1 MSSARASLLALIAAL
16 LGACADKIGHD
27 APDANLAFDASTS
40 GKVRTSRAADGT
52 YTTVVDATSMT
63 DWIYVDFATGAEV
76 DAAAAWD
83 LRFQRFHIST
93 NGGISG
99 QGGVE
104 AAPIMN
110 SSFAAVTTAPAT
122 GYLVDADDVDGNGV
136 PDYAF
141 DQGDSWY
148 NYDVGSHVLSPRP
161 YVWAV
166 KLHGGA
172 AIKLEI
178 TKYYDDAGT
187 SAWFTLHWG
196 TL

>member
-1 MSSARASLLALIAAL
+1 MSPARITLGVCLVA

-27 APDANLAFDASTS
+27 APDANLAFDAATT
-40 GKVRTSRAADGT
+40 GKVRTARAADGT
-52 YTTVVDATSMT
+52 YTTVIDATSMT

-104 AAPIMN
+104 VAPIAN
-110 SSFAAVTTAPAT
+110 ATFAAVTAAPAT
-122 GYLVDADDVDGNGV
+122 GFLVDTDDTDGNGI

-141 DQGDSWY
+141 DQGDRWY
-148 NYDVGSHVLSPRP
+148 DYDVSSHVLSPRP
-161 YVWAV
+161 TVWVV
-166 KLHGGA
+166 KTDGGA
-172 AIKLEI
+172 ALKLEI

-187 SAWFTLHWG
+187 AAWFTLHWG